1 MIDIGLI
8 HICLDFL
15 HVVEHFDSFCL
26 WIMSTIVFVLNILDS
41 SAYGYSKCSPQLY
54 TI

>member
-15 HVVEHFDSFCL
+15 HEVEHLKFFWL
-26 WIMSTIVFVLNILDS
+26 WIMSTIAFVLTIFDS
-41 SAYGYSKCSPQLY
+41 SAYGQSKCSPQLY